1 MPELTEAGQTLFDSL
16 TGESPPPAPATTT
29 DFVAPIVDKGPPVY
43 EGETS
48 LQPDPVDP
56 ETGKVLDLK
65 SDESPL
71 DLDKLY
77 KTKIHVDAGEE
88 TLAVTIGELKDQY
101 RELQQVKQKAS
112 ETDAARDEFGR
123 EQLLARQEFDAM
135 VAMLPPEALT
145 DEFRAQTR
153 ERIQQHVRA
162 ETVKMLKIVPEW
174 SDPQAAD
181 DDRRLIQK
189 HAAKWGFNAAEI
201 GLISD
206 HRMLKYLLDNAR
218 AEVRLEGVKLK
229 QAEPKAMAPTAK
241 PGARSK
247 ADKLADLKA
256 AAREGR
262 MTKRE
267 AAGQVLLAEALR
279 SK

>member
-65 SDESPL
+65 SDEKPL
-71 DLDKLY
+71 
-77 KTKIHVDAGEE
+77 E
-88 TLAVTIGELKDQY
+88 ELKDQY

-135 VAMLPPEALT
+135 VAMLPPDALT

-241 PGARSK
+241 PGRRSG

-262 MTKRE
+262 MSKRE

-279 SK
+279 SR